1 MKAITHSAPLSAST
15 PNVFRPLSV
24 GKFMSYAPLSEK
36 VTPKPRKRKKKKV
49 SRRLPRDPGTL
60 GFKGLSPSR

>member
-24 GKFMSYAPLSEK
+24 GKFMSYTPLSEK
-36 VTPKPRKRKKKKV
+36 VTPKPRKNREI
-49 SRRLPRDPGTL
+49 SRRPAT
-60 GFKGLSPSR
+60 